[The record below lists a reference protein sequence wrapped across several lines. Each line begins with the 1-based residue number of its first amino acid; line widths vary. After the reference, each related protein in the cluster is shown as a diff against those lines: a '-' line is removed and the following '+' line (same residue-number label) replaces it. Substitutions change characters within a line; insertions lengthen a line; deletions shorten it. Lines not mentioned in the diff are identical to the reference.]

1 MPGLIFIRG
10 YFRFPYPR
18 TFTTTDEIVSAMVF
32 AIPLQAFAIWIA
44 QSLTSY
50 RFDFI
55 ELGTLMDGAKSDIA
69 NEVAFEEI
77 ARFLWPI
84 IFYNLALWVFA
95 NRLGNLL
102 RHIVI
107 GAEFDLAGP
116 WLRFSSEWYY
126 LLSGREWGWKEGRE
140 FDVMLLNVMVPG
152 VSAPVIYS
160 GILSSIHFAR
170 DGEVESLV
178 FIQAEKWAT
187 PGALAPQRIPGQA
200 FIIKFDQVLNLNF
213 RLLKI
218 DE

>member
-18 TFTTTDEIVSAMVF
+18 TLTTTDEIVSAMVL
-32 AIPLQAFAIWIA
+32 AIPLQAVAIWFA
-44 QSLTSY
+44 QSFTPY
-50 RFDFI
+50 RLDFI

-69 NEVAFEEI
+69 NEVAFDEI

-84 IFYNLALWVFA
+84 IFYNLALWALA
-95 NRLGNLL
+95 NRLGYWL
-102 RHIVI
+102 RQFVIV
-107 GAEFDLAGP
+107 AELDLKYS

-126 LLSGREWGWKEGRE
+126 LLSGREWGWKAGRD

-152 VSAPVIYS
+152 TTAPVIYS

-178 FIQAEKWAT
+178 FIQSEKWAT

-218 DE
+218 DV